1 MSSYD
6 SSHEDRCKKPPT
18 FLVCMCVFDPAAVDG
33 ICASAIENYVERKYL
48 VITKSCVVSSG

>member
-1 MSSYD
+1 MI
-6 SSHEDRCKKPPT
+6 RPT
-18 FLVCMCVFDPAAVDG
+18 KIDAKSRQHFWCVCVFDPAAVDG